1 MSKEEFTALMARL
14 DERIASFQQTLEK
27 QAKELEE
34 AIERFCNLCQQ
45 MEESWPRC
53 DDLPRIDDVDL

>member
-27 QAKELEE
+27 QAKELEK

-45 MEESWPRC
+45 MEESWPGS
-53 DDLPRIDDVDL
+53 DDLPGIDDVEL